1 MEALGI
7 YEVTPEDFALCEVVC
22 TSKQPLQQMVR
33 EGLDLLYTE
42 MN

>member
-1 MEALGI
+1 
-7 YEVTPEDFALCEVVC
+7 VVC